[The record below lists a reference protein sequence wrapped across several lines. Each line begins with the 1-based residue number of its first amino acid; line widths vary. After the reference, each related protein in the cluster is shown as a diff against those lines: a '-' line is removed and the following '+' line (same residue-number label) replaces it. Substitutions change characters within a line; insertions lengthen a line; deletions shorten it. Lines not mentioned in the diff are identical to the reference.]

1 MKIAITGGIGCG
13 KSTVLE
19 FLEANGIACF
29 SADAFVRHLLLE
41 DQSVINS
48 VIEHFGMEF
57 INEAGSV
64 DRKALAK
71 IVFQSKSDLEFLE
84 SLLHPL
90 VQTSCEAFLKAHIAQ
105 LVCVEIPLLFEKRLE
120 KGYDLFVSVI
130 CSDASANV
138 RLKLKG
144 YSDIDIESRR
154 QQQLP
159 NSIKAERSNFVLS
172 NDGSL
177 NFLEQQIITFLS
189 TLKHQAI

>member
-144 YSDIDIESRR
+144 YSLLASQVRDHRSPESLEYLAKIRGI
-154 QQQLP
+154 QSHL
-159 NSIKAERSNFVLS
+159 NYAEAF
-172 NDGSL
+172 
-177 NFLEQQIITFLS
+177 QIIRWVD
-189 TLKHQAI
+189 